1 VDHGFRDRSG
11 RTARRRLILFCRPVR
26 GGVFL
31 SQFSLEHP
39 LMMNLFML
47 LVAAAGTSSLGA
59 CSHIAAQ
66 PQAEHQLIVVH
77 ARKGEQGD
85 FRICDDGRV
94 LVYPASH
101 PKSCT

>member
-1 VDHGFRDRSG
+1 
-11 RTARRRLILFCRPVR
+11 
-26 GGVFL
+26 
-31 SQFSLEHP
+31 
-39 LMMNLFML
+39 MMNFFML

-59 CSHIAAQ
+59 CSHIAAAQ

>member
-1 VDHGFRDRSG
+1 
-11 RTARRRLILFCRPVR
+11 
-26 GGVFL
+26 
-31 SQFSLEHP
+31 
-39 LMMNLFML
+39 MMNFLML

-66 PQAEHQLIVVH
+66 PRAQARRPVIVAH
-77 ARKGEQGD
+77 SPKSEQGD

-101 PKSCT
+101 PKACG

>member
-1 VDHGFRDRSG
+1 MLNF
-11 RTARRRLILFCRPVR
+11 
-26 GGVFL
+26 
-31 SQFSLEHP
+31 
-39 LMMNLFML
+39 FML

-59 CSHIAAQ
+59 CTHAPLRQQAQ
-66 PQAEHQLIVVH
+66 APVIVVH
-77 ARKGEQGD
+77 SPRGEQGD

>member
-1 VDHGFRDRSG
+1 
-11 RTARRRLILFCRPVR
+11 
-26 GGVFL
+26 
-31 SQFSLEHP
+31 
-39 LMMNLFML
+39 MMNFLML

-66 PQAEHQLIVVH
+66 PQAQRPVIVVH
-77 ARKGEQGD
+77 SPKGEQGD

-101 PKSCT
+101 PKSCS